1 MATFNDDR
9 PINVH
14 GATLSRRQFV
24 KTGGALVVGFG
35 LVGGRVWDEAAEAAE
50 SSAAAKNSLD
60 ATLASSWF
68 EIRADNTILMRT
80 GKVDFGQSTAHTAYK
95 QIVAEEL
102 SVPFE
107 AVTEVVMGDTDRT
120 PDGGFSAGFLEYGG
134 LNLRKAAAYTYQAL
148 LDLAAS
154 HLQVEKSR
162 LSVTGGV
169 VSGGGRTIS
178 YGELVRGQQLKLTI
192 PVTRDLTNMFGL
204 TVTGNP
210 PMKPVSQ
217 YTIVGKSYAN
227 TVTPSKVRAKE
238 VWVTDVRLPNMLHG
252 RVVHPKTLGSTLISA
267 GEVNKARYPSAQVI
281 VKGNLVGVVAATEW
295 EAIGASQQ
303 VAAATQWSDWKG
315 LPGHTQLHAWLR
327 TSADWKTTPVSKS
340 EKSRGDVG
348 PALAAASKTLSASYE
363 LPFMKHAPIGPTI
376 AVGDARSDGTV
387 YVHTHNQNPQALRGQ
402 IAMMLGTPVDNVVV
416 RIYAGPGHYGRSNGG
431 NAGAEDEAVI
441 LSKAVGRPVRVQWM
455 RPDDLMWS
463 TQSPPGLSDIR
474 IGWDASGKITS
485 YQADHYMPAMQD
497 DRLVGALIAG
507 LPTPPPPDV
516 KPEPGSISS
525 TVNGIADPWVYD
537 RVANVAE
544 LGYGTFQLG
553 QKTSP
558 LAIGL
563 RDHSMRTPGQLQ
575 QNYPREL
582 AMSEAAALA
591 GVDAI
596 EFRLRQTDDQRLI
609 GALKAVREASGWQ
622 TRPSPSPTS
631 GATGAAAVSGQG
643 VSAMLR
649 SGTYWACV
657 CQVSVVPTTGKVTV
671 DKYTIAVDPGIV
683 VNPLQLKRQ
692 IEGGA
697 LMGLSHA
704 LYEEMTFD
712 ESGVTSRDWRSYP
725 ILTMADVPEIK
736 VVILNHPEV
745 GAYGGGSEAA
755 NALAVSAIAAAFFDA
770 TGKPARRL
778 PLKATYV
785 QSILKA

>member
-1 MATFNDDR
+1 MATFNDYR
-9 PINVH
+9 PFNVH

-35 LVGGRVWDEAAEAAE
+35 LVGGRVWDEAAEAAQH
-50 SSAAAKNSLD
+50 SAGAKNSLD

-68 EIRADNTILMRT
+68 EIRADNTILIRT

-192 PVTRDLTNMFGL
+192 PVTGDLTNMFGL

-210 PMKPVSQ
+210 PTKPVNQ
-217 YTIVGKSYAN
+217 YTIIGKSYPN
-227 TVTPSKVRAKE
+227 TVTPSKVSAKE
-238 VWVTDVRLPNMLHG
+238 IWVTDVRLPNMLHG

-267 GEVNKARYPSAQVI
+267 GEVNKARYPNAQVI
-281 VKGNLVGVVAATEW
+281 VKGNLVGVVAPTEW

-303 VAAATQWSDWKG
+303 VAAATQWSEWKG

-327 TSADWKTTPVSKS
+327 KSADWKTTPVSKS

-516 KPEPGSISS
+516 KPEPGSILS
-525 TVNGIADPWVYD
+525 
-537 RVANVAE
+537 
-544 LGYGTFQLG
+544 
-553 QKTSP
+553 
-558 LAIGL
+558 
-563 RDHSMRTPGQLQ
+563 
-575 QNYPREL
+575 
-582 AMSEAAALA
+582 
-591 GVDAI
+591 
-596 EFRLRQTDDQRLI
+596 LI
-609 GALKAVREASGWQ
+609 H
-622 TRPSPSPTS
+622 
-631 GATGAAAVSGQG
+631 
-643 VSAMLR
+643 
-649 SGTYWACV
+649 
-657 CQVSVVPTTGKVTV
+657 
-671 DKYTIAVDPGIV
+671 I
-683 VNPLQLKRQ
+683 
-692 IEGGA
+692 
-697 LMGLSHA
+697 
-704 LYEEMTFD
+704 
-712 ESGVTSRDWRSYP
+712 
-725 ILTMADVPEIK
+725 
-736 VVILNHPEV
+736 
-745 GAYGGGSEAA
+745 
-755 NALAVSAIAAAFFDA
+755 
-770 TGKPARRL
+770 
-778 PLKATYV
+778 
-785 QSILKA
+785 